1 MGQKATVAATLAPLL
16 RTALG
21 AQPPIRF
28 EFWDGSTLVPGSESR
43 GTMRIRSKDALSH
56 LVWAPGELGVAR
68 AYVSGELEFEGDVF
82 TVLRTLQQSAPND
95 ADLGWD
101 AAVRAVGAA
110 GKLGA
115 LTHHPKPPPEE
126 VRPLRG
132 ALHTKRRD
140 AAAISHHYDVG
151 NDFYRLVLG
160 ASMTYSCARFVGPED
175 TGYDPANPAVTLEN
189 AQRAKH
195 DLICRKLGLRA
206 GMRLLDVG
214 CGWGSMAMHAASTYD
229 AQVVGVTISA
239 EQAELAR
246 KRVLEAGLQDRVEI
260 RLSDYRD
267 LRGEEFDAISSIGM
281 FEHVGTKRTGEY
293 FDTLRALLRP
303 EGRLLNHA
311 ISSIGGSR
319 MQGRSFIGRYVFP
332 DGELIDVGEVVLAM
346 ERSGFE
352 VRDVESLREH
362 YALTLRHWVGNL
374 EKDWD
379 RAVSMVGP
387 GRARIWRLY
396 MAASALGFEDG
407 GLGLHQILGV
417 VPDPQGNAGMPGSRR
432 GWV

>member
-1 MGQKATVAATLAPLL
+1 MGQKATVAATLEPLL
-16 RTALG
+16 RAALG
-21 AQPPIRF
+21 DQPAIRF
-28 EFWDGSTLVPGSESR
+28 EFWDGSTIVPGEPR
-43 GTMRIRSKDALSH
+43 GTMRVRSKDVLSH
-56 LVWAPGELGVAR
+56 LVWAPGELGLAR

-82 TVLRTLQQSAPND
+82 TVLRTLQQSAPHD

-101 AAVRAVGAA
+101 AAVRAIGAA

-132 ALHTKRRD
+132 GLHTKRRD

-160 ASMTYSCARFVGPED
+160 ASMTYSCARFVDADD
-175 TGYDPANPAVTLEN
+175 TGADPANPAVSLDD

-195 DLICRKLGLRA
+195 DLICRKLGLRP

-214 CGWGSMAMHAASTYD
+214 CGWGSMAIHAASAYD
-229 AQVVGVTISA
+229 AQVVGVTISN

-246 KRVLEAGLQDRVEI
+246 KRVIAAGLADRVEI

-267 LRGEEFDAISSIGM
+267 LRGEQFDAISSIGM
-281 FEHVGTKRTGEY
+281 FEHVGTKRSGEY

-303 EGRLLNHA
+303 QGRLLNHA

-319 MQGRSFIGRYVFP
+319 MQKRSFIGRYVFP
-332 DGELIDVGEVVLAM
+332 DGELLDVGEVVLAM
-346 ERSGFE
+346 ERAGFE

-362 YALTLRHWVGNL
+362 YALTLRHWVANL
-374 EKDWD
+374 ENDWE
-379 RAVSMVGP
+379 RAVSLVGA

-417 VPDPQGNAGMPGSRR
+417 VPDPQGAAAMPGNRR
-432 GWV
+432 GWF

>member
-1 MGQKATVAATLAPLL
+1 MGNTATVAETLEPLL

-21 AQPPIRF
+21 DQPAITF
-28 EFWDGSTLVPGSESR
+28 EFWDGSSIVSGPDCRGVMRVRSR
-43 GTMRIRSKDALSH
+43 DALSY
-56 LVWAPGELGVAR
+56 LVWAPGELGLAR

-82 TVLRTLQQSAPND
+82 TVLRTLQQSAPHD

-101 AAVRAVGAA
+101 AALRAVGAA
-110 GKLGA
+110 GRLGA
-115 LTHHPKPPPEE
+115 LAHHPKPPPEE

-132 ALHTKRRD
+132 GLHTRRRD

-160 ASMTYSCARFVGPED
+160 ASMTYSCARFVRPDDRGAE
-175 TGYDPANPAVTLEN
+175 PANPTVALAD

-195 DLICRKLGLRA
+195 DLICRKLGLRP

-214 CGWGSMAMHAASTYD
+214 CGWGSMALHAAAAYG
-229 AQVVGVTISA
+229 AQVVGVTISQ

-246 KRVLEAGLQDRVEI
+246 ERVIEAGLRGEIEI

-267 LRGEEFDAISSIGM
+267 LRGEQFDAISSIGM

-319 MQGRSFIGRYVFP
+319 MQHRSFIGRYVFP
-332 DGELIDVGEVVLAM
+332 DGELIDVGAVVLAM
-346 ERSGFE
+346 ERAGFE

-362 YALTLRHWVGNL
+362 YALTLRHWVANL
-374 EKDWD
+374 ENHWD

-417 VPDPQGNAGMPGSRR
+417 VPDAHGHAGMPGTRR
-432 GWV
+432 AWH